1 MSQFDSKKAWLE
13 SLKAGDVVGCYGAL
27 SSIPMERAIDRVT
40 ATQIIVGHTRYAK
53 KNGYAIGSYS
63 RCSRPMIVMITDA
76 IREQMERHDL
86 ILWAGNRNWNQST
99 TEQLR
104 AMKKTHDE
112 LAAIP
117 ASNKEQA

>member
-13 SLKAGDVVGCYGAL
+13 SLKAGDVVGCSGAF
-27 SSIPMERAIDRVT
+27 SGIPMARAIDRVT
-40 ATQIIVGHTRYAK
+40 ATQIIIGGTRYAK
-53 KNGYAIGSYS
+53 KDGYAIGSYS
-63 RCSRPMIVMITDA
+63 RFSRPNIVMITA
-76 IREQMERHDL
+76 ALREQMERRDL
-86 ILWAGNRNWNQST
+86 ISWAVNRNWNQST

>member
-13 SLKAGDVVGCYGAL
+13 SLKAGDVVGCSGAF
-27 SSIPMERAIDRVT
+27 SGIPVARKVDRVT
-40 ATQIIVGHTRYAK
+40 ATQVIIGATRFAK
-53 KNGYAIGSYS
+53 KDGYAIGGYS
-63 RCSRPMIVMITDA
+63 RFSRLSIMMITDA
-76 IREQMERHDL
+76 MQEQMERRDL
-86 ILWAGNRNWNQST
+86 ISWAANRNWNQST

-104 AMKKTHDE
+104 AMKKTHDD